1 MASPDTQDVLS
12 EHARG
17 LTQELAGAVQRA
29 DWDQVY
35 LVAQAL
41 QEVADQLSSGSG

>member
-1 MASPDTQDVLS
+1 MTSPGNQAVLT

-17 LTQELAGAVQRA
+17 LAQELAGAVQRA

-35 LVAQAL
+35 LIAQAL
-41 QEVADQLSSGSG
+41 QEVADQLSSDSG

>member
-1 MASPDTQDVLS
+1 MASADDKAALM

-17 LTQELAGAVQRA
+17 LAQELADAVQRA

-35 LVAQAL
+35 LIAQAL
-41 QEVADQLSSGSG
+41 QEAADQLSSASG